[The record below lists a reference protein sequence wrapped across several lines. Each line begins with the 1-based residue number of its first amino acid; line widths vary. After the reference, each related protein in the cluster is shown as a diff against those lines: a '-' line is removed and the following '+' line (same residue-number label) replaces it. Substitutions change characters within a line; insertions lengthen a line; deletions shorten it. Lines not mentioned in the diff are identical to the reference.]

1 MLHLSLVPAAGVGYA
16 TQVIVALLNFYY
28 IIVLAWAIFYL
39 SYSFTWDLPW
49 ASCNNTWN
57 TGQRS
62 TIHSVDFSLFNLI
75 EALPKGRTNVI
86 GMMKA
91 HRQSCW
97 FECYSIPKPTL
108 INSDYFNLSDRICL
122 NIHIVSALE
131 TELPSKHDRIRK
143 TPICHHIQ
151 REVEQKHPGLHSL
164 INQMYL

>member
-62 TIHSVDFSLFNLI
+62 TIGSVDVFLI
-75 EALPKGRTNVI
+75 
-86 GMMKA
+86 
-91 HRQSCW
+91 QSCRSSSSW
-97 FECYSIPKPTL
+97 AEGIWLVGWKLNGKVAGSNVTQPLTQT
-108 INSDYFNLSDRICL
+108 NWDYLNWTNRIYCL